1 MHDLIPPTI
10 KSTTIYPLRN
20 GRDLIVPFCRLSSTN
35 SSFVPSAVREWN
47 ELENSVRNL
56 DTPSKFKRALLI
68 NVNEINIVPNHFLYG
83 PRKLN
88 VILTQLRCSVSFLKS
103 VNITFLTIITRIP
116 SRTNAASTPLNVP
129 ARTGL
134 MDTYIYSSIAL
145 KEKI

>member
-134 MDTYIYSSIAL
+134 METYIYSSIAL

>member
-56 DTPSKFKRALLI
+56 DTPSKFKRALLN